1 MIIYR
6 RLHEMVLLTLLV
18 GLINLY
24 DIVKNIQISIYDVI
38 NINEKNII
46 YLLLITLFFFFIFF
60 HSNQWSSSQFSLSNS
75 MEFELILG
83 LGLIGLF
90 FIIISNDLI
99 LFFLALEL
107 YSISVYLLIFK
118 NEINQA
124 RISILYFLLGSISSS
139 LILLGFAIIYSQT
152 GSLDLNYIIEN
163 ISTILNYHNP
173 HSFYT
178 YDIPHLWWLSMGFG
192 LFIIGLLF
200 KLGAAPFQFW
210 VIRVYTQ
217 MDLNILLYQS
227 IVPKIAF
234 IFIISNILSK
244 FNNLPLANSFI
255 YLLLFLL
262 LFSALLSLFVGP
274 IGGITHGINKFKTII
289 AYSSILHVG
298 YLLLGLV
305 SNYYSDY
312 GGGITQY
319 LLIYGLNTFQLIL
332 GFNILQNNYKIVNK
346 INMNLLFFFFLIS
359 VFSFIGLPPFAG
371 FYAKINIVLNC
382 FYTNNLL
389 FQFFSIFFIIISTL
403 IALFLYLKF
412 INLFFFSPN
421 FKIEE
426 YQFGV
431 SKKEES
437 YIFSYLFSFF
447 TLFLFFY
454 PIFLPYISPI
464 FELLSI

>member
-1 MIIYR
+1 MLLYR

-18 GLINLY
+18 GLLNLY
-24 DIVKNIQISIYDVI
+24 DIVKNIQISIFDVI

-60 HSNQWSSSQFSLSNS
+60 HSNLLSSSPSSLSNS

-83 LGLIGLF
+83 IGLIGLF
-90 FIIISNDLI
+90 FLIISNDLI

-107 YSISVYLLIFK
+107 YSLSVYLLVFK
-118 NEINQA
+118 NELTPTA
-124 RISILYFLLGSISSS
+124 GRGISILYFLLGSISSS

-163 ISTILNYHNP
+163 LPTILNYHN
-173 HSFYT
+173 F
-178 YDIPHLWWLSMGFG
+178 SMFSPISIGFA

-200 KLGAAPFQFW
+200 KIGAAPFQFW

-227 IVPKIAF
+227 IVPKIAY
-234 IFIISNILSK
+234 IYIISTIINK
-244 FNNLPLANSFI
+244 FKNNPIGDSFI
-255 YLLLFLL
+255 SFLLFLL
-262 LFSALLSLFVGP
+262 LSSALLSLFIGP

-289 AYSSILHVG
+289 AYSSVLHVG
-298 YLLLGLV
+298 YLLLGIV
-305 SNYYSDY
+305 SNYYSEA
-312 GGGITQY
+312 INIFQY
-319 LLIYGLNTFQLIL
+319 LLIYGLNTFQFIL
-332 GFNILQNNYKIVNK
+332 AFNLLQSNYKNVNK
-346 INMNLLFFFFLIS
+346 INMKILFFFFLIS
-359 VFSFIGLPPFAG
+359 IFSFIGLPPFAG
-371 FYAKINIVLNC
+371 FYAKINIILNC

-412 INLFFFSPN
+412 INFFFFTPYLKMDV
-421 FKIEE
+421 FQHQPKVEE
-426 YQFGV
+426 
-431 SKKEES
+431 KRA
-437 YIFSYLFSFF
+437 YIFAYILSFL
-447 TLFLFFY
+447 TIFLFFY

-464 FELLSI
+464 FEILSI

>member
-1 MIIYR
+1 
-6 RLHEMVLLTLLV
+6 MVLLILLV
-18 GLINLY
+18 GLLNLY
-24 DIVKNIQISIYDVI
+24 DLVKNVQISIYDVI

-60 HSNQWSSSQFSLSNS
+60 HSNLLSSSQSSLSNS

-90 FIIISNDLI
+90 FILISNDLI

-107 YSISVYLLIFK
+107 YSLSVYLLLFK

-139 LILLGFAIIYSQT
+139 LILLGFALIYSQT
-152 GSLDLNYIIEN
+152 GSLDFNYILEN
-163 ISTILNYHNP
+163 ISTILFFHNFSLFNP
-173 HSFYT
+173 IS
-178 YDIPHLWWLSMGFG
+178 IGFA
-192 LFIIGLLF
+192 LFLIGLLF

-234 IFIISNILSK
+234 IYIISNFLNK
-244 FNNLPLANSFI
+244 FYFNCDSSFF
-255 YLLLFLL
+255 LFLL
-262 LFSALLSLFVGP
+262 FSSALFSLFIGP

-289 AYSSILHVG
+289 AYSSVLHVG

-305 SNYYSDY
+305 SNYYNEAINCPV
-312 GGGITQY
+312 GIFQY
-319 LLIYGLNTFQLIL
+319 LLIYGLNTFQFIL
-332 GFNILQNNYKIVNK
+332 AFNLLQNSYKSGNK
-346 INMNLLFFFFLIS
+346 INKKILYIFFLIS

-371 FYAKINIVLNC
+371 FYGKINIILNC
-382 FYTNNLL
+382 IYTNNIL
-389 FQFFSIFFIIISTL
+389 FQSFSIFFIIISTL

-412 INLFFFSPN
+412 INLFFFSPISPN
-421 FKIEE
+421 LELE
-426 YQFGV
+426 D
-431 SKKEES
+431 SNKEETKRIPPLVAG
-437 YIFSYLFSFF
+437 YIISFTTF
-447 TLFLFFY
+447 FLFFY

-464 FELLSI
+464 FEILSL